1 MVTVQPWPT
10 KRANH
15 ACMNEHVVRDMS
27 GAPEYEQ
34 KELRSNE
41 VHVSAILRMARAEL
55 LQNTT
60 NSSAF
65 HAVSLNQ
72 SLFNSIFTARSASF
86 SKRAVYAFHFKV

>member
-55 LQNTT
+55 LPCMDEGVTDDL
-60 NSSAF
+60 
-65 HAVSLNQ
+65 V
-72 SLFNSIFTARSASF
+72 
-86 SKRAVYAFHFKV
+86 K